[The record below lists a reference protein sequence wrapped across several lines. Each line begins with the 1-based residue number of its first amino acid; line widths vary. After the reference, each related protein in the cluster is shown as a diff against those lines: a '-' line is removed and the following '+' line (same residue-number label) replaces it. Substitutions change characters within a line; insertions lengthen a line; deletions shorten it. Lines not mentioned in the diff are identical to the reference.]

1 MHLHLSKA
9 ADQAERHKPAA
20 RGPKPGTNRA
30 AALASYAE
38 WWSAIR
44 IARAHAGAHA
54 GAHLMP
60 RACGMPPEHSVW
72 AHIPHHAGQSL
83 HAHKQNICAGEPT
96 RLATHATCTLHKSTP
111 AEQRRRTV
119 HRSNASTSSSDAS
132 VSSIEIIRARAT
144 SRRPRDSA
152 RHTSQSA
159 TSRSTRRRASA
170 PTRHGAPSAKH
181 TER

>member
-1 MHLHLSKA
+1 MINIVVSSRP
-9 ADQAERHKPAA
+9 D
-20 RGPKPGTNRA
+20 RA
-30 AALASYAE
+30 PQTS
-38 WWSAIR
+38 STIVR
-44 IARAHAGAHA
+44 RAHAVCGAKRRTPVVNRRRVA
-54 GAHLMP
+54 LKQTRTTGCPLML

-96 RLATHATCTLHKSTP
+96 RLATHATCTLRKSTP

-144 SRRPRDSA
+144 SRRPQDSA
-152 RHTSQSA
+152 PHTSQSA
-159 TSRSTRRRASA
+159 TRRSTRRRASA